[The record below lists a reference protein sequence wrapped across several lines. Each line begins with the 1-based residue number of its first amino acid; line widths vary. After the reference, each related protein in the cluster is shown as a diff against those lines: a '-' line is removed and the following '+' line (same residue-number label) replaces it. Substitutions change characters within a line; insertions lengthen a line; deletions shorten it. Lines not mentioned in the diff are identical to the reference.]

1 MNGFLRLKVPQR
13 YTDTKLFFPEACL
26 QGQNPNNYWKKIS
39 GGLDFR
45 KESMYL
51 CPRFLSEH
59 NPGTLARSI
68 EHPDF
73 IGKVVDS
80 SSIYHDPVAQSVE
93 HLTFNQGVMGSSP
106 IGITRATN

>member
-1 MNGFLRLKVPQR
+1 VNGFLRLKVPQR

-59 NPGTLARSI
+59 SP
-68 EHPDF
+68 
-73 IGKVVDS
+73 
-80 SSIYHDPVAQSVE
+80 DPVAQSVE

-106 IGITRATN
+106 IGITTCKANFLIIRLLAFFIF